1 MKNHSRAQDPL
12 QQAQVTE
19 AHVSVIPGKHALAFK
34 ALYCSNKQAGTTL
47 LEEWAASYIPKSAT
61 LRGTLSVTLH
71 NIPKRA
77 TSIFSRTLGSSTGP
91 ALGKCP
97 CKHHSCIQM
106 FPFFVWIYNC
116 YSSTGAPSKHVSQ
129 ALEMFLPSW
138 SGYPIR
144 AKDQAECYMFS

>member
-61 LRGTLSVTLH
+61 LSGTLSVTLH

-97 CKHHSCIQM
+97 CKHHSCVQM
-106 FPFFVWIYNC
+106 FPFFCGFIIATPQQGHPA
-116 YSSTGAPSKHVSQ
+116 S
-129 ALEMFLPSW
+129 M
-138 SGYPIR
+138 
-144 AKDQAECYMFS
+144 

>member
-19 AHVSVIPGKHALAFK
+19 AHVPVIPGKHALAFK

-47 LEEWAASYIPKSAT
+47 LEEWAASYIPKSA
-61 LRGTLSVTLH
+61 
-71 NIPKRA
+71 A
-77 TSIFSRTLGSSTGP
+77 TSIFSRTLGSSTGL

-106 FPFFVWIYNC
+106 FPFFLWIYNC
-116 YSSTGAPSKHVSQ
+116 YSSTGAPSKHVRQ
-129 ALEMFLPSW
+129 ALEMLLPSW